1 MYAHHLARYYDAA
14 WITLGIVWLVGAFAT
29 KPVERIQTRS
39 SRFTHTLV
47 FVLAALLLVRA
58 PLHLGALSRRFVPFS
73 SIVGYIGLAL
83 TIVGLAFAIWA
94 RFYLGRN
101 WSARV
106 TIKKDH
112 ELVRSGPYAVVRHPI
127 YSGIILALAGSVVG
141 FGEIR
146 ALLGFAVVIVGF
158 VLKSRLEE
166 KFMSE
171 QFGEEYARYR
181 QNVKSLIPFV
191 W

>member
-1 MYAHHLARYYDAA
+1 MLAHNLARYYDAA
-14 WITLGIVWLVGAFAT
+14 WITLGVVWLIGSFAT

-39 SRFTHTLV
+39 SRFTQAIV
-47 FVLAALLLVRA
+47 FVLAALLMVRA
-58 PLHLGALSRRFVPFS
+58 PLHFGALSRRFVAHS
-73 SIVGYIGLAL
+73 LVVGYIGLAL
-83 TIVGLAFAIWA
+83 TIVGLAIAIWA

-112 ELVRSGPYAVVRHPI
+112 ELVRTGPYAIVRHPI
-127 YSGIILALAGSVVG
+127 YSGIILALAGTVLG

-146 ALLGFAVVIVGF
+146 ALLGFVLVIVGI

-171 QFGEEYARYR
+171 RFGEEYARYR
-181 QNVKSLIPFV
+181 REVKSLIPFV
-191 W
+191 C

>member
-1 MYAHHLARYYDAA
+1 MLAQHLARYYDAA
-14 WITLGIVWLVGAFAT
+14 WITLGIVWLIGAFAT

-39 SRFTHTLV
+39 SRITQGLV
-47 FVLAALLLVRA
+47 FVLGALLMARA
-58 PLHLGALSRRFVPFS
+58 PLHLGALSRRFVPHS
-73 SIVGYIGLAL
+73 LIVGYIGLAL
-83 TIVGLAFAIWA
+83 TIVGLAIAIWA

-112 ELVRSGPYAVVRHPI
+112 ELVRTGPYAIVRHPI
-127 YSGIILALAGSVVG
+127 YSGIILALAGTVLG

-146 ALLGFAVVIVGF
+146 ALLGFILVIVGIL
-158 VLKSRLEE
+158 LKSRLEE
-166 KFMSE
+166 QFMSK

-181 QNVKSLIPFV
+181 EEVKSLIPFV